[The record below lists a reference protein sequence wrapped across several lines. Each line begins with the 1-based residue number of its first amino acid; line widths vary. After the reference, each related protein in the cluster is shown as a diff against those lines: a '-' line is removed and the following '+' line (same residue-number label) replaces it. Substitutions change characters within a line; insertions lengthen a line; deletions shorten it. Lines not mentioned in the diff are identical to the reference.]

1 MLIAVLDDDGTRRT
15 RLLGRLATLG
25 YDAAS
30 FDGDTERSAGL
41 VIVGCPTAEPA
52 GALLARLST
61 DGAVVLVIAD
71 EISPALQAAAALC
84 GAEIL
89 AESVSDAA
97 FAGHLRTA
105 ARLWGEA
112 ARRRVMEAQ
121 RDQVLAERDALRIL
135 APFERGG
142 LILSPASGRYQAQ
155 LLLEHQAATIMM
167 IAIDDLA
174 ALRAGAGIDAA
185 QDAER
190 ATAALLVRS
199 PARLGDMLHARG
211 AELGWGLWCAD
222 TDRQAVAIQAR
233 QILDLVEARRLPHD
247 FARGADSLTISI
259 GIATAGFKT
268 AAGTAEARALQALG
282 RAASLGGNRI
292 RWAD

>member
-1 MLIAVLDDDGTRRT
+1 MLIAVFDGDGARGT
-15 RLLGRLATLG
+15 RLLARLATLG
-25 YDAAS
+25 YDAVPFEA
-30 FDGDTERSAGL
+30 DAERSAGL
-41 VIVGCPTAEPA
+41 VIVGWPAAEPA
-52 GALLARLST
+52 GALLARLGA

-71 EISPALQAAAALC
+71 EIPPALQAAAALC

-89 AESVSDAA
+89 AESLTDAA
-97 FAGHLRTA
+97 LAGHLRTA

-112 ARRRVMEAQ
+112 ARRRVMEAG
-121 RDQVLAERDALRIL
+121 RAQVLIERDALRVL

-142 LILSPASGRYQAQ
+142 LILAAATGRYQAQ

-167 IAIDDLA
+167 IAIDDLP

-185 QDAER
+185 RDAER

-211 AELGWGLWCAD
+211 PGQGWGLWCAD
-222 TDRQAVAIQAR
+222 PDRPSVATQAR

-247 FARGADSLTISI
+247 FARGADSLTISV
-259 GIATAGFKT
+259 GIATADIKT
-268 AAGTAEARALQALG
+268 AAGAAEQRALQALG